1 MSYSYGTCIRFF
13 YFTGVK
19 FVLVETKF
27 SGVKH
32 MKLLLAED
40 EAALSEAVADILTF
54 HKYIVDTVNNGEDAY
69 DYAMYGDYDGVI
81 MDIMMPKRDGL
92 DVLRELRRNGYKKP
106 VMLLTAKSQV
116 EDRIKGLD
124 AGADDYLPKPFDMG
138 ELLARIRA
146 MLRRGEE
153 FHSNQLKFGDLTLDV
168 ESGTLECG
176 DNSVVLPKQE
186 FRLMEQLMLN
196 HNIYMNSEDLLE
208 KAWGYNSDADINS
221 VWLYISYLRKR
232 LTGIGSKVEIQTRR
246 NFGYK
251 LEQSL

>member
-1 MSYSYGTCIRFF
+1 
-13 YFTGVK
+13 
-19 FVLVETKF
+19 
-27 SGVKH
+27 

-54 HKYIVDTVNNGEDAY
+54 HKYMVDTVNNGEDAY